1 MTFVDKWFARAADVD
16 GVVFDFGGVIS
27 VSPLKDWPLY
37 PYCAAKGV
45 NRAAMDAGGKK
56 YRHLW
61 DGGFIPFEER
71 YRRIFADAGCPPPDA
86 ATLVDLW
93 ELDAVGWIRV
103 LRQDT
108 LELMRR
114 LKAAGK
120 RIGILSNMSP
130 DFYER
135 LFMTRAA
142 AYRALTDVEVIS
154 GLVKL
159 YKPEKPIYDLTAQ
172 RMGLTPERLLFLDDT
187 ASNVEAARRYGWQ
200 SEVYPSFPIASGK
213 GI

>member
-1 MTFVDKWFARAADVD
+1 MTFVDRWFARAADAG

-45 NRAAMDAGGKK
+45 DRAAMDRGWKN

-61 DGGFIPFEER
+61 DGGFIPFEEL
-71 YRRIFADAGCPPPDA
+71 YRRIFMDAGCPPPNA
-86 ATLVDLW
+86 ATLADLW

-103 LRQDT
+103 LRQAT
-108 LELMRR
+108 LELLRR
-114 LKAAGK
+114 LKAEGK
-120 RIGILSNMSP
+120 KVGILSNMSP

-135 LFMTRAA
+135 LFVPRAA
-142 AYRALTDVEVIS
+142 AYRALADAEVIS

-159 YKPEKPIYDLTAQ
+159 YKPDKPIYDLTAQ

-200 SEVYPSFPIASGK
+200 SEVYPPA
-213 GI
+213 